1 MPVQILVFSKKGT
14 NEYISGNV
22 IDDPLF
28 FAVLWPQEV
37 AVLLHI
43 EFWAV
48 FFKILWLLNLWVS
61 GIFFPKE
68 NELVLFI
75 APHHLVGR
83 VWKQKPVDAP
93 LQGLSFLP
101 GLTSWIATHQKLRK
115 KYPHPQYVVIIQQK
129 KIGGHLWRFRRYT
142 HFFLFWKKRVFGP
155 ACH

>member
-1 MPVQILVFSKKGT
+1 MLVQILVFSKKGK

-22 IDDPLF
+22 IDDPPFF

-61 GIFFPKE
+61 GIFFFKE

-75 APHHLVGR
+75 APRHLVGR
-83 VWKQKPVDAP
+83 VRKQKPVDAP
-93 LQGLSFLP
+93 LQGLSFSP

-115 KYPHPQYVVIIQQK
+115 KYPLPQDVGPVTFYHVVK
-129 KIGGHLWRFRRYT
+129 KWQAQRIEE
-142 HFFLFWKKRVFGP
+142 RVFLS
-155 ACH
+155 

>member
-1 MPVQILVFSKKGT
+1 MLVQILIFSKKGK

-22 IDDPLF
+22 IDDPPFF

-75 APHHLVGR
+75 APRHFVGR
-83 VWKQKPVDAP
+83 VRKQKPVDAP
-93 LQGLSFLP
+93 LQGLSRSP
-101 GLTSWIATHQKLRK
+101 ALTSWIATHQKL
-115 KYPHPQYVVIIQQK
+115 PLPPMVIIPQK
-129 KIGGHLWRFRRYT
+129 KIGGHLWFLRKCL
-142 HFFLFWKKRVFGP
+142 FFSFSEKTSIWTSVSP
-155 ACH
+155 I

>member
-1 MPVQILVFSKKGT
+1 MLVQILVFSKKGK

-22 IDDPLF
+22 IDDPPFF

-37 AVLLHI
+37 AVLLHT

-101 GLTSWIATHQKLRK
+101 GLTSWIATHQKLRR
-115 KYPHPQYVVIIQQK
+115 KYPLPPCVGPVTFYHVVK
-129 KIGGHLWRFRRYT
+129 SDRPNIGRER
-142 HFFLFWKKRVFGP
+142 LFP
-155 ACH
+155 S

>member
-1 MPVQILVFSKKGT
+1 MLVQILVFSKKGK
-14 NEYISGNV
+14 NEYISGNI
-22 IDDPLF
+22 IDDPPFF

-83 VWKQKPVDAP
+83 VRKQNQRMRHCKGFHCH
-93 LQGLSFLP
+93 Q

-115 KYPHPQYVVIIQQK
+115 KYPFPQYIRPVTFLPS
-129 KIGGHLWRFRRYT
+129 HLSLPFRLFLSLFF
-142 HFFLFWKKRVFGP
+142 FFLLYSTEGGAK
-155 ACH
+155 